1 MIDITIS
8 KFDNTIN
15 LGELASLSFSL
26 LSQYKSLGTAESY
39 NEQELEQLRT
49 NYKFILFKAYID
61 TTLTGFL
68 LLKVD
73 TPKFGIIWDW
83 NPIILTSEE
92 DKSIANELLVKCINF
107 SKEQDITSLEVCFTI
122 PNEELRTLYLKQI
135 HWYEELGFYKI
146 AEELTMG
153 FSFEKFIP
161 QEIVLNKYSVKT
173 IDQVNIDKLPEIAYK
188 AFNNS
193 QDKMFL
199 DLEEEE
205 KQVMC
210 NKYFDLKQPIIRDAS
225 FILTQGKKI
234 IGFSIVKTNGP
245 DSELRS
251 IGIIP
256 KYRNK
261 NLAKSLLRLS
271 LNKLAE
277 KGFSRIILDV
287 VKDNYPA
294 YNLYLSS
301 GFSIINTNLIY
312 ALNL

>member
-1 MIDITIS
+1 ML
-8 KFDNTIN
+8 NVTIN
-15 LGELASLSFSL
+15 EFDTIINLSELASFSFSL
-26 LSQYKSLGTAESY
+26 LSQYKSLGIAETYS
-39 NEQELEQLRT
+39 EQELEQLRT
-49 NYKFILFKAYID
+49 SYKFILFKAYID
-61 TTLTGFL
+61 ATLRGFL

-73 TPKFGIIWDW
+73 VPKFGIIWDW
-83 NPIILTSEE
+83 NPIIVASEE
-92 DKSIANELLVKCINF
+92 ENHIANELLVKCVNF
-107 SKEQDITSLEVCFTI
+107 SREHDINRLEVCFTI
-122 PNEELRTLYLKQI
+122 SNEDLKNLYLKQMQ
-135 HWYEELGFYKI
+135 WYKELGFYKI

-153 FSFEKFIP
+153 FSFEKYIP
-161 QEIVLNKYSVKT
+161 QEIILNKYSVKT
-173 IDQVNIDKLPEIAYK
+173 IDQVNTNKLPKIAYK

-225 FILTQGKKI
+225 FILTRGKKI

-245 DSELRS
+245 DSELNA

-261 NLAKSLLRLS
+261 NLAKSLLQLS

-287 VKDNYPA
+287 IKDNYPA
-294 YNLYLSS
+294 YNLYLSL